1 MSQITTHILDTAVG
15 RPAENVE
22 AVLYRYKD
30 KDEEWLEL
38 GRGNTDEDGRV
49 ADLYPYE
56 DSLPEG
62 TYRINFDTTAYFE
75 ANQVDTFYPSV
86 DIQFNV
92 EGDGQ
97 HYHIPL
103 LLAPFGYST
112 YRGS

>member
-30 KDEEWLEL
+30 KEWLEL
-38 GRGNTDEDGRV
+38 GRGNTDEDGRI
-49 ADLYPYE
+49 ADLYLSE
-56 DSLPEG
+56 GSLPQG
-62 TYRINFDTTAYFE
+62 IYRINFDTAAYFE
-75 ANQVDTFYPSV
+75 AINVAAFYPSV

-103 LLAPFGYST
+103 LLSPFAYST